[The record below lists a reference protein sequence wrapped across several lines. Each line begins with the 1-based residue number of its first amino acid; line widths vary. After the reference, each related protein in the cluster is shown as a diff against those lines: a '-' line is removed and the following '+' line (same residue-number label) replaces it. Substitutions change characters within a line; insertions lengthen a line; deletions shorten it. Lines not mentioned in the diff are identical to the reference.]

1 MKAVLKQAGDNRKQ
15 LEKVLKHYSRNP
27 ADSLKLRAAEF
38 LILNMPGKYSEYY
51 DAPWNDVAAQ
61 SMRWTSSPNKQGM
74 LSAYGLGELVR
85 KDDLTHITAKY
96 LINNIELAFKVWQ
109 ERPWGKHIPFDVF
122 CEDILPYRVGMEPL
136 ENWREKALA
145 SFADL
150 EEKFN
155 SPDMTA
161 VEACAILNELLPRFR
176 VDKDFPAMNFS
187 QLMASARGMCDN
199 MAALAIFSMRAWGI
213 PVTFEFSPKWIGN
226 TVGHS
231 WNSVRDCSGKYIHFM
246 GAEANPYQYF
256 FTHSSSKVYRKTY
269 ALQNGIKATEN
280 NVPRLLNNTNRALD
294 VTSNYMDVSDVTVR
308 IKYPSAE
315 STDYVYLAYQEED
328 QWHPIAWDRN
338 SGQTANFTS
347 MKNELLYLPVYYV
360 GGHQSPAGD
369 PFWLDKNG
377 NKTSFSADTQ
387 NSRDTL
393 LILQGISPSNPNPH
407 FSRMDG
413 GGIYEGN
420 DYELF
425 HWTQNGW
432 KSLGIQ
438 KAKSNTLQYRVPLQA
453 LFYVANHTLRKNGT
467 TFFTTSDNKIQWTVP
482 Q

>member
-1 MKAVLKQAGDNRKQ
+1 MKTVLKQAGSNRKQ

-51 DAPWNDVAAQ
+51 DAPWNDVATVFL
-61 SMRWTSSPNKQGM
+61 RWTSSSDRQRV
-74 LSAYGLGELVR
+74 LDVYGLNRPIR

-122 CEDILPYRVGMEPL
+122 CEDILPYRIDTEPL

-150 EEKFN
+150 EERFN
-155 SPDMTA
+155 SPDMTT

-176 VDKDFPAMNFS
+176 MDKDFPAMSFS
-187 QLMASARGMCDN
+187 QLMASARGKCDN

-226 TVGHS
+226 EVGHS
-231 WNSVRDCSGKYIHFM
+231 WNSVRDSSGKYIHFM
-246 GAEANPYQYF
+246 GAEANPFQY
-256 FTHSSSKVYRKTY
+256 HLMHLSSKVYRTTY
-269 ALQNGIKATEN
+269 ALQNGITTTEN
-280 NVPRLLNNTNRALD
+280 NIPKLLNKTNNTLD
-294 VTSNYMDVSDVTVR
+294 VTSNYMDVSDVEVE
-308 IKYPSAE
+308 IKYPSFE
-315 STDYVYLAYQEED
+315 STNYVYLAYKD
-328 QWHPIAWDRN
+328 GARWYPVAWAINNGIAH
-338 SGQTANFTS
+338 FTS
-347 MKNELLYLPVYYV
+347 MKNQLLYLPVYYQN
-360 GGHQSPAGD
+360 GRQTPAGD

-377 NKTSFSADTQ
+377 NKISFSTDTQ

-393 LILQGISPSNPNPH
+393 LILHGISPSNPNRH

-413 GGIYEGN
+413 SSIYEGN

-425 HWTQNGW
+425 HWTKNGW
-432 KSLGIQ
+432 QSLGIQ
-438 KAKSNTLQYRVPLQA
+438 TAKSNTLQYRVPQQA
-453 LFYVANHTLRKNGT
+453 LFYVANHTLKKNGT
-467 TFFTTSDNKIQWTVP
+467 TFFTTSDNKIQWIVP